1 MMIKAKYFKNMTT
14 LKLISVGAVALSL
27 LGYTAFNAN
36 LNETKKVEVADVKA
50 ANIPDFTVKND
61 QGKTVNLNSFKGKKV
76 FVNLWATWCGPCRRE
91 MPSIESLYNKTKG
104 KKVEFVLLSL
114 DDDFNKAISYKA
126 ANKFSMLMY
135 YPTANLP
142 SLFNVDGIPAT
153 FIFNE
158 KGELIKTIQGSTNYD
173 TQEFVDLLTK

>member
-1 MMIKAKYFKNMTT
+1 
-14 LKLISVGAVALSL
+14 
-27 LGYTAFNAN
+27 
-36 LNETKKVEVADVKA
+36 
-50 ANIPDFTVKND
+50 
-61 QGKTVNLNSFKGKKV
+61 
-76 FVNLWATWCGPCRRE
+76 

-114 DDDFNKAISYKA
+114 DDDFNKAINYKA